1 MACMLVYPPPR
12 HPNPYV
18 EILTPD
24 VTELLDGVFE
34 RCCGHEGGIL
44 MNGICDLIKET
55 PHPQRPHALPPCED
69 TVRSQQSAIQPGKPE
84 TDHSVSPEIDHAG
97 TMLILDF

>member
-1 MACMLVYPPPR
+1 MVCMFVPLCPT
-12 HPNPYV
+12 HPNSYV
-18 EILTPD
+18 DILIPS

-55 PHPQRPHALPPCED
+55 PPQRPHALPPCED
-69 TVRSQQSAIQPGKPE
+69 MVRSQQSAIQQRNPE